1 LVSREG
7 FGSPNLCCH
16 CSPVIFYRP
25 TSEFVKMSPNV
36 IYPQNV
42 DLVAE
47 EAASTAATKRHGS
60 GVVVTQS
67 AEKKAAE
74 LSGSLLTHLPNIDV
88 SKLTEQ
94 QMMDIV
100 EDITHRILELLTG
113 NLDNSFLDKIKEM
126 FKRFDNFVTIMLRSN
141 ANARDKKEH
150 VPKIVNDLKDL
161 VHQDQKEGNK
171 EQMLKFSNDIIMI
184 LESVRKERNERLSE
198 LTLKSSE
205 DIVTATNAVQ
215 KERKECENAISR
227 KRPHEGACV

>member
-1 LVSREG
+1 
-7 FGSPNLCCH
+7 
-16 CSPVIFYRP
+16 
-25 TSEFVKMSPNV
+25 MSPNV

-94 QMMDIV
+94 QMMDIM
-100 EDITHRILELLTG
+100 EDITHKILELLTG

-126 FKRFDNFVTIMLRSN
+126 FKMFYNFVTIMLCSN
-141 ANARDKKEH
+141 ANARDTKEQIQ
-150 VPKIVNDLKDL
+150 KIVNDLKAL
-161 VHQDQKEGNK
+161 VHQGEKEGNK
-171 EQMLKFSNDIIMI
+171 EQMRKFSNDIIMI
-184 LESVRKERNERLSE
+184 LESARKERNKRLLE

-205 DIVTATNAVQ
+205 DIVTAINAVQ
-215 KERKECENAISR
+215 KERNKSEKTISR
-227 KRPHEGACV
+227 KRPHEGACVEALWSEETPGYKRTLPETNDKTA